1 MPFSHSTWRPR
12 QSESNVLIVVNYSA
26 SFTKH
31 TIEISFIIMISF
43 IKFFNRIYFPLLDI
57 FSNKAFRLGPIW
69 SGCMSHRWVFRAS
82 LVLNFS
88 SHTLQRK
95 GALTTS
101 WTDLSLVLPAPAHT
115 VLLISSR
122 HSVTW
127 HTRDQ
132 WHVGKREK
140 CLKEESL
147 MSIYV
152 SLNTK
157 EFKKIIKLYTP
168 KNEM

>member
-1 MPFSHSTWRPR
+1 
-12 QSESNVLIVVNYSA
+12 
-26 SFTKH
+26 
-31 TIEISFIIMISF
+31 
-43 IKFFNRIYFPLLDI
+43 
-57 FSNKAFRLGPIW
+57 
-69 SGCMSHRWVFRAS
+69 MSQRWVLRAS

-132 WHVGKREK
+132 SHVQTGQVASRH
-140 CLKEESL
+140 
-147 MSIYV
+147 V
-152 SLNTK
+152 SQRGVFNVNVCV
-157 EFKKIIKLYTP
+157 FKY
-168 KNEM
+168 

>member
-1 MPFSHSTWRPR
+1 
-12 QSESNVLIVVNYSA
+12 
-26 SFTKH
+26 
-31 TIEISFIIMISF
+31 MISF
-43 IKFFNRIYFPLLDI
+43 IRFFNRIYFPLLDI
-57 FSNKAFRLGPIW
+57 FSNKALRLGPIW
-69 SGCMSHRWVFRAS
+69 SGCISQRWVFRAS

-127 HTRDQ
+127 HTRGDQ
-132 WHVGKREK
+132 WHSVGKRDK
-140 CLKEESL
+140 WPVVTCLKEESL

-157 EFKKIIKLYTP
+157 EENSIHKKRKC
-168 KNEM
+168 NEEIFCQAGDPSTGHESGLSHFNHHFDSDRVISSD